1 MSFLFALLLF
11 AAPEWPQFR
20 GPGSTGVAADDP
32 RLPITWSP
40 TQNITW
46 ATPIPG
52 VGWSSPVVAGNLV
65 FLTAAIAPGAAAAP
79 KPGLYLGPLPPKPTD
94 EHRWMVYALDFDSGK
109 IVWEREV
116 HRGVPPQA
124 RHAKNTFATETPVT
138 DGEHLYAYFGN
149 VGLFCLDRKGK
160 ILWKRSWDPVATRLG
175 WGTAASPVLHQD
187 RVYIVNDN
195 DTKSYLTALDK
206 RTGQTIWTVDRAE
219 ESNWATPYLWH
230 HAQRTEIITPGTKKV
245 RSYDLDGKLLW
256 ELGGM
261 SSITIPTPFA
271 AHGLLYVTSGYVGD
285 QTRPY
290 FVIKPGAKGDIS
302 LKPGETANAQIAWH
316 LPQAGPYNPSPL
328 VYGDNLYTLMDRG
341 FLTAHNA
348 RTGAEL
354 FGKQR
359 IDAAAG
365 AFTASPWAYNG
376 KVFAA
381 SEDGDTFVMTAGAS
395 FELLHKNTLNEMIM
409 ATPAI
414 ARGSLFL
421 RTFSKLY
428 RITNQSAKPAAWDRF
443 RGPNGTGVAE
453 TGALPSDFGPGKNNL
468 WKVGL
473 PPGHSSPIVVDG
485 RIFLTAFEGEQ
496 LLTIA
501 LDQRSGQTLWR
512 QPAPRPR
519 QEPLDKR
526 NSPASPSP
534 VSDGERVYVF
544 FPDYGLLA
552 YSLDG
557 KRQWSVPLGPFDNS
571 YGMGASPILAGDK
584 VVLICDQNRQSFAVA
599 FDRATG
605 RERWRTPRPEAL
617 SGHSTP
623 VLYQPAQGPAQ
634 IVAPGSFRMDAYSEE
649 DGRVVWSTG
658 GLASEMKSVPVLAA
672 DGTIYINGYNIPDND
687 PGKQIQLPAYAEA
700 IRQWD
705 ANGNGKLDYAE
716 LTDARSRKY
725 FDYLDFDKDKAL
737 DAEEWRS
744 FALTLSA
751 ENGLLAVESG
761 TGRVKWKY
769 HRGIPQLPSTLL
781 YQDVLY
787 MITDSGILT
796 TLRPATG
803 EVLKQGRIRGAAD
816 NYYAAPVASDGKVFF
831 ASRSGVVT
839 VLRAG
844 GEQEPLG
851 QIELDDEIYATP
863 AIAGGRLYVRTRSA
877 LYAFGS

>member
-1 MSFLFALLLF
+1 MPFLLALLLF
-11 AAPEWPQFR
+11 ANPEWPQFR
-20 GPGSTGVAADDP
+20 GPGSTGTAPDDP
-32 RLPITWSP
+32 RLPTTWSP
-40 TQNITW
+40 TKNVAW

-52 VGWSSPVVAGNLV
+52 TGWSSPVVAGNLV
-65 FLTAAIAPGAAAAP
+65 FLTAALTPGSAAAP
-79 KPGLYLGPLPPKPTD
+79 KPGLYLGPLPPKPST
-94 EHRWMVYALDFDSGK
+94 EHRWVVYALDFDSGK

-116 HRGVPPQA
+116 HRGIPPQS
-124 RHAKNTFATETPVT
+124 RHDKNTFAAETPVT

-149 VGLFCLDRKGK
+149 VGLFCLDRTGK
-160 ILWKRSWDPVATRLG
+160 IVWKKSWDPVATRLG

-187 RVYIVNDN
+187 RVYVVNDN

-206 RTGQTIWTVDRAE
+206 KTGQTIWTVDRAE
-219 ESNWATPYLWH
+219 ESNWATPYMWQN
-230 HAQRTEIITPGTKKV
+230 AQRTEIITPGTKKV

-271 AHGLLYVTSGYVGD
+271 AHGMLYITSGYVAD

-290 FVIKPGAKGDIS
+290 FVLKPGAKGDIS
-302 LKPGETANAQIAWH
+302 LKPGETANAHIAWH

-328 VYGDNLYTLMDRG
+328 VYGDTLFTLLDRG

-348 RTGAEL
+348 KTGAEL

-359 IDAAAG
+359 IDPAAG

-381 SEDGDTFVMTAGAS
+381 SEDGDTFVMAAAPTYQ
-395 FELLHKNTLNEMIM
+395 LLHKNSLNEMIM

-414 ARGSLFL
+414 ARGSLFI
-421 RTFSKLY
+421 RTHSKLY
-428 RITNQSAKPAAWDRF
+428 RITNQPTAWDRF
-443 RGPNGTGVAE
+443 RGPNGAGVAE
-453 TGALPSDFGPGKNNL
+453 TGALPADFGPGKNNL
-468 WKVGL
+468 WKVAL

-485 RIFLTAFEGEQ
+485 RILLTAFEGDQ

-519 QEPLDKR
+519 KEPLDKR

-552 YSLDG
+552 YSLSG
-557 KRQWSVPLGPFDNS
+557 QLQWSVPLGPFDNA

-584 VVLICDQNRQSFAVA
+584 VVLVCDQNRNSFAVA
-599 FDRATG
+599 FDRASG
-605 RERWRTPRPEAL
+605 KQRWRTPRPEAL

-623 VLYQPAQGPAQ
+623 VVYQPPQGPAQ
-634 IVAPGSFRMDAYSEE
+634 IVAPGSFRMDTYSEE
-649 DGRVVWSTG
+649 DGRVLWSTG

-672 DGTIYINGYNIPDND
+672 DGTIFINGYNIPDND
-687 PGKQIQLPAYAEA
+687 PGKQIQLPTYPEA
-700 IRQWD
+700 VTKYD
-705 ANGNGKLDYAE
+705 ANKNGKLDFAE
-716 LTDARSRKY
+716 LTDEKARKY

-737 DAEEWRS
+737 DADEWKS

-751 ENGLLAVESG
+751 ENGLLAVEAG

-796 TLRPATG
+796 TLRPSTG
-803 EVLKQGRIRGAAD
+803 EVLKQGRIRGSAD

-831 ASRSGVVT
+831 ASKSGVLT
-839 VLRAG
+839 VLKAG
-844 GEQEPLG
+844 GEQEPLA

-863 AIAGGRLYVRTRSA
+863 AIANGRLYVRTRSA

>member
-1 MSFLFALLLF
+1 
-11 AAPEWPQFR
+11 
-20 GPGSTGVAADDP
+20 
-32 RLPITWSP
+32 
-40 TQNITW
+40 
-46 ATPIPG
+46 
-52 VGWSSPVVAGNLV
+52 
-65 FLTAAIAPGAAAAP
+65 
-79 KPGLYLGPLPPKPTD
+79 
-94 EHRWMVYALDFDSGK
+94 MVYALDFDSGK

-116 HRGVPPQA
+116 HRGIPPQS
-124 RHAKNTFATETPVT
+124 RHDKNTFAAETPVT

-149 VGLFCLDRKGK
+149 VGLFCLDRTGK
-160 ILWKRSWDPVATRLG
+160 IVWKKSWDPVATRLG
-175 WGTAASPVLHQD
+175 WGTAASPILHQD
-187 RVYIVNDN
+187 RVYVVNDN

-206 RTGQTIWTVDRAE
+206 KTGQTIWTVDRAE
-219 ESNWATPYLWH
+219 ESNWATPYIWQN
-230 HAQRTEIITPGTKKV
+230 AQRTEIITPGTKKV

-261 SSITIPTPFA
+261 SSIAIPTPFA
-271 AHGLLYVTSGYVGD
+271 AHGMLYITSGYVAD

-290 FVIKPGAKGDIS
+290 FAIKPGAKGDIS
-302 LKPGETANAQIAWH
+302 LKPGETANAHIAWH

-328 VYGDNLYTLMDRG
+328 VYGDTLFTLLDRG

-348 RTGAEL
+348 KTGAEL

-359 IDAAAG
+359 IDPAAG

-381 SEDGDTFVMTAGAS
+381 SEDGDTFVMAAAPT
-395 FELLHKNTLNEMIM
+395 FQLLHKNSLNEMIM

-414 ARGSLFL
+414 ARGSLFI
-421 RTFSKLY
+421 RTYSKLY
-428 RITNQSAKPAAWDRF
+428 RITNKPAAWDRF
-443 RGPNGTGVAE
+443 RGPNGAGVAE
-453 TGALPSDFGPGKNNL
+453 TGPLPADFGPGKNNS
-468 WKVGL
+468 WKVAL

-485 RIFLTAFEGEQ
+485 RVLLTAFEGDQ

-501 LDQRSGQTLWR
+501 LDQRTGQTLWR

-534 VSDGERVYVF
+534 VSDGQRVYVF

-552 YSLDG
+552 YSLAG
-557 KRQWSVPLGPFDNS
+557 QLQWSVPLGPFDNS

-584 VVLICDQNRQSFAVA
+584 VVLVCDQNRNSFAIA

-605 RERWRTPRPEAL
+605 KQRWRTARPEAL

-672 DGTIYINGYNIPDND
+672 DGTIFINGYNIPDND
-687 PGKQIQLPAYAEA
+687 PGKQIQLPTYSEA
-700 IRQWD
+700 VSKYD
-705 ANGNGKLDYAE
+705 SNKNGKLDFAE
-716 LTDARSRKY
+716 LTDEKARKY

-737 DAEEWRS
+737 DADEWKS

-751 ENGLLAVESG
+751 ENGLLAVEAG

-796 TLRPATG
+796 TLRPSTG
-803 EVLKQGRIRGAAD
+803 EVLKQGRIRGSAD

-831 ASRSGVVT
+831 ASKSGVVT
-839 VLRAG
+839 VLKAG
-844 GEQEPLG
+844 GEQEALA
-851 QIELDDEIYATP
+851 QIELDDEIYSTP
-863 AIAGGRLYVRTRSA
+863 AIADGRIYIRTRSA

>member
-1 MSFLFALLLF
+1 MPFLLALLLF
-11 AAPEWPQFR
+11 ATPEWPQFR
-20 GPGSTGVAADDP
+20 GPGSTGTAPDDP
-32 RLPITWSP
+32 RLPTTWSS
-40 TQNITW
+40 TQNVAW

-52 VGWSSPVVAGNLV
+52 TGWSSPVVSGNLV
-65 FLTAAIAPGAAAAP
+65 FLTAALTPSSTAAP
-79 KPGLYLGPLPPKPTD
+79 KPGLYLGPLPPKPST
-94 EHRWMVYALDFDSGK
+94 EHRWVVYALDFDSGK

-116 HRGVPPQA
+116 HRGIPPQS
-124 RHAKNTFATETPVT
+124 RHDKNTFAAETPVT

-149 VGLFCLDRKGK
+149 VGLFCLDRTGK
-160 ILWKRSWDPVATRLG
+160 IVWKKSWDPVATRLG
-175 WGTAASPVLHQD
+175 WGTAASPILHQD
-187 RVYIVNDN
+187 RVYVVNDN
-195 DTKSYLTALDK
+195 DTKSSLTALDK
-206 RTGQTIWTVDRAE
+206 KTGQTIWTVDRAE
-219 ESNWATPYLWH
+219 ESNWATPYIWQN
-230 HAQRTEIITPGTKKV
+230 AQRTEIITPGTKKV

-261 SSITIPTPFA
+261 SSIAIPTPFA
-271 AHGLLYVTSGYVGD
+271 AHGMLYITSGYVAD

-290 FVIKPGAKGDIS
+290 FAIKPGAKGDIS
-302 LKPGETANAQIAWH
+302 LKPGETANAHIAWH

-328 VYGDNLYTLMDRG
+328 VYGDTLFTLLDRG

-348 RTGAEL
+348 KTGAEL

-359 IDAAAG
+359 IDPAAG

-381 SEDGDTFVMTAGAS
+381 SEDGDTFVMAAAPT
-395 FELLHKNTLNEMIM
+395 FQLLHKNSLNEMIM

-414 ARGSLFL
+414 ARGSLFI
-421 RTFSKLY
+421 RTYSKLY
-428 RITNQSAKPAAWDRF
+428 RITNKPAAWDRF
-443 RGPNGTGVAE
+443 RGPNGAGVAE
-453 TGALPSDFGPGKNNL
+453 TGPLPADFGPGKNNS
-468 WKVGL
+468 WKVAL

-485 RIFLTAFEGEQ
+485 RVLLTAFEGDQ

-501 LDQRSGQTLWR
+501 LDQRTGQTLWR

-534 VSDGERVYVF
+534 VSDGQRVYVF

-552 YSLDG
+552 YSLSG
-557 KRQWSVPLGPFDNS
+557 QLQWSVPLGPFDNS

-584 VVLICDQNRQSFAVA
+584 VVLVCDQNRNSFAIA

-605 RERWRTPRPEAL
+605 KQRWRTARPEAL

-672 DGTIYINGYNIPDND
+672 DGTIFINGYNIPDND
-687 PGKQIQLPAYAEA
+687 PGKQIQLPTYSEA
-700 IRQWD
+700 VSKYD
-705 ANGNGKLDYAE
+705 SNKNGKLDFAE
-716 LTDARSRKY
+716 LTDEKARKY

-737 DAEEWRS
+737 DADEWKS

-751 ENGLLAVESG
+751 ENGLLAVEAG

-796 TLRPATG
+796 TLRPSTG
-803 EVLKQGRIRGAAD
+803 EVLKQGRIRGSAD

-831 ASRSGVVT
+831 ASKSGVVT
-839 VLRAG
+839 VLKAG
-844 GEQEPLG
+844 GEQEALA
-851 QIELDDEIYATP
+851 QIELDDEIYSTP
-863 AIAGGRLYVRTRSA
+863 AIADGRIYIRTRSA

>member
-1 MSFLFALLLF
+1 MSFLLALLLF
-11 AAPEWPQFR
+11 ATPEWPQFR
-20 GPGSTGVAADDP
+20 GPGSTGTAPDDT
-32 RLPITWSP
+32 RLPTTWSP
-40 TQNITW
+40 TQNVAW

-52 VGWSSPVVAGNLV
+52 TGWSSPVVSGNLV
-65 FLTAAIAPGAAAAP
+65 FLTAALTPGASAAP
-79 KPGLYLGPLPPKPTD
+79 KPGLYLGPLPPKPST
-94 EHRWMVYALDFDSGK
+94 EHRWVVYALDFDSGK

-116 HRGVPPQA
+116 HRGIPPQS
-124 RHAKNTFATETPVT
+124 RHDKNTFAAETPVT

-149 VGLFCLDRKGK
+149 LGLFCLDLSGK
-160 ILWKRSWDPVATRLG
+160 IVWKKSWDPVATRLG
-175 WGTAASPVLHQD
+175 WGTAASPVLHQN
-187 RVYIVNDN
+187 RVYVVNDN

-206 RTGQTIWTVDRAE
+206 TTGKTLWTVDRAE
-219 ESNWATPYLWH
+219 ESNWATPYIWQN
-230 HAQRTEIITPGTKKV
+230 AQRTEIITPGTKKV

-271 AHGLLYVTSGYVGD
+271 AHGMLYITSGYVGD

-290 FVIKPGAKGDIS
+290 FVLKPGAKGDIS
-302 LKPGETANAQIAWH
+302 LKPGETSNTHIAWH

-328 VYGDNLYTLMDRG
+328 VYGDTLFTLLDRG

-348 RTGAEL
+348 KTGAEL

-359 IDAAAG
+359 IDPAAG

-381 SEDGDTFVMTAGAS
+381 SEDGDTFVMAAAPT
-395 FELLHKNTLNEMIM
+395 FQLLHKNSLNEMIM

-414 ARGSLFL
+414 ARGSLFI
-421 RTFSKLY
+421 RTHSKLY
-428 RITNQSAKPAAWDRF
+428 RITNQPAAWDRF
-443 RGPNGTGVAE
+443 RGPNGAGVAE
-453 TGALPSDFGPGKNNL
+453 TGTLPADFGAGKNNL
-468 WKVGL
+468 WKVAL

-485 RIFLTAFEGEQ
+485 RILLTAFEGDQ

-501 LDQRSGQTLWR
+501 LDQRTGQTLWR

-534 VSDGERVYVF
+534 VSDGQRVYVF

-552 YSLDG
+552 YSLSG
-557 KRQWSVPLGPFDNS
+557 ELQWSVPLGPFDNA

-584 VVLICDQNRQSFAVA
+584 VVLVCDQNRNSFAAA

-605 RERWRTPRPEAL
+605 KQRWRTPRPEAL

-623 VLYQPAQGPAQ
+623 VVYQPPQGPAQ
-634 IVAPGSFRMDAYSEE
+634 IVAPGSFRMDTYSEE
-649 DGRVVWSTG
+649 DGRVLWSTG
-658 GLASEMKSVPVLAA
+658 GLASEMKSVPVLSA
-672 DGTIYINGYNIPDND
+672 DGTIFINGYNIPDND
-687 PGKQIQLPAYAEA
+687 PGKQIQLPTYPEA
-700 IRQWD
+700 LAKSD
-705 ANGNGKLDYAE
+705 SNKNGKLDLAE
-716 LTDARSRKY
+716 LTEERARKY

-737 DAEEWRS
+737 NAEEWKS

-751 ENGLLAVESG
+751 ENGLLAVEAG

-803 EVLKQGRIRGAAD
+803 EVLKQGRIRGSAD

-831 ASRSGVVT
+831 ASKSGVLT
-839 VLRAG
+839 VLKAG
-844 GEQEPLG
+844 GEQEPLA

-863 AIAGGRLYVRTRSA
+863 AIANGRLYVRTRSA

>member
-1 MSFLFALLLF
+1 MPFLLALLLF
-11 AAPEWPQFR
+11 ATPEWPQFR
-20 GPGSTGVAADDP
+20 GPGSTGTAPDDP
-32 RLPITWSP
+32 RLPTTWSA
-40 TQNITW
+40 TQNVAW

-52 VGWSSPVVAGNLV
+52 TGWSSPVVSGNLV
-65 FLTAAIAPGAAAAP
+65 FLTAALTPSSTAAP
-79 KPGLYLGPLPPKPTD
+79 KPGLYLGPLPPKPST
-94 EHRWMVYALDFDSGK
+94 EHRWVVYALDFDSGK

-116 HRGVPPQA
+116 HRGIPPQS
-124 RHAKNTFATETPVT
+124 RHDKNTFAAETPVT

-149 VGLFCLDRKGK
+149 VGLFCLDRTGK
-160 ILWKRSWDPVATRLG
+160 IVWKKSWDPVATRLG
-175 WGTAASPVLHQD
+175 WGTAASPILHQD
-187 RVYIVNDN
+187 RVYVVNDN

-206 RTGQTIWTVDRAE
+206 KTGQTIWTVDRAE
-219 ESNWATPYLWH
+219 ESNWATPYIWQN
-230 HAQRTEIITPGTKKV
+230 AQRTEIITPGTKKV

-261 SSITIPTPFA
+261 SSIAIPTPFV
-271 AHGLLYVTSGYVGD
+271 AHGMLYITSGYVAD

-290 FVIKPGAKGDIS
+290 FVLKPGAKGDIS
-302 LKPGETANAQIAWH
+302 LKPGETANAHIAWH

-328 VYGDNLYTLMDRG
+328 VYGDTLFTLLDRG

-348 RTGAEL
+348 KTGAEL

-359 IDAAAG
+359 IDPAAG

-381 SEDGDTFVMTAGAS
+381 SEDGDTFVMAAAPT
-395 FELLHKNTLNEMIM
+395 FQLLHKNSLNEMIM

-414 ARGSLFL
+414 ARGSLFI
-421 RTFSKLY
+421 RTYSKLY
-428 RITNQSAKPAAWDRF
+428 RITNKPAAWDRF
-443 RGPNGTGVAE
+443 RGPNGAGVAE
-453 TGALPSDFGPGKNNL
+453 TGPLPADFGPGKNNS
-468 WKVGL
+468 WKVAL

-485 RIFLTAFEGEQ
+485 RVLLTAFEGDQ

-501 LDQRSGQTLWR
+501 LDQRTGQTLWR

-534 VSDGERVYVF
+534 VSDGQRVYVF

-552 YSLDG
+552 YSLAG
-557 KRQWSVPLGPFDNS
+557 QLQWSVPLGPFDNS
-571 YGMGASPILAGDK
+571 YGMGSSPILAGDK
-584 VVLICDQNRQSFAVA
+584 VVLVCDQNRNSFAIA

-605 RERWRTPRPEAL
+605 KQRWRTARPEAL

-672 DGTIYINGYNIPDND
+672 DGTIFINGYNIPDND
-687 PGKQIQLPAYAEA
+687 PGKQIQLPIYSEA
-700 IRQWD
+700 VSKYD
-705 ANGNGKLDYAE
+705 SNKNGKLDFAE
-716 LTDARSRKY
+716 LTDEKARKY

-737 DAEEWRS
+737 DADEWKS

-751 ENGLLAVESG
+751 ENGLLAVEAG

-796 TLRPATG
+796 TLRPSTG
-803 EVLKQGRIRGAAD
+803 EVLKQGRIRGSAD

-831 ASRSGVVT
+831 ASKSGVVT
-839 VLRAG
+839 VLKAG
-844 GEQEPLG
+844 GEQEALA
-851 QIELDDEIYATP
+851 QIELDDEIYSTP
-863 AIAGGRLYVRTRSA
+863 AIADGRIYIRTRSA